1 MHAYIYKMTKV
12 ISLSDEAYEEL
23 SKLKANRSFSEIVVE
38 LVKEKKKD
46 LLLELAGSWSKE
58 DAERIKK
65 RIYEERKM
73 PSRRFK

>member
-1 MHAYIYKMTKV
+1 MTKV

-23 SKLKANRSFSEIVVE
+23 SKLKANRSFSKVVVE
-38 LVKEKKKD
+38 LAREKKKD
-46 LLLELAGSWSKE
+46 ILLELAGSWSKE
-58 DAERIKK
+58 DAEKIKK